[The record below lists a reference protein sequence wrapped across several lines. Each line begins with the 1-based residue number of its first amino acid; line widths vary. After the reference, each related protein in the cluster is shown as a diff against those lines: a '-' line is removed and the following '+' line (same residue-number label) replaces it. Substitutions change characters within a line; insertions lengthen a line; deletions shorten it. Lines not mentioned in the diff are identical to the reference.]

1 MMIQKKYG
9 KSLTIA
15 TAILS
20 LLFLSHVKVQA
31 ADPPKPKPLP
41 GIQMLLLSDNAPQPP
56 PVPQP
61 NIAFVT
67 SVTYVGGTF
76 GDLEAADKACGILAE
91 AARLPHNTYKAWLST
106 SSVNAIDRLGSARGW
121 VRVDGKPFAD
131 TKKDIVAGK
140 ILHPLSVDERGV
152 FVPRCNVWT
161 GTSPEGTLLPAET
174 CDDWKSKDANART
187 GTDAGVTGIFTSYS
201 PAPCYSANRIYC
213 FGINNN
219 VQVTVNPVVGPIAF
233 VTNGSWTPY
242 GGLAE
247 ADGLCQQE
255 ATNASLSGNFIALL
269 ATAGQSA
276 AKRFK
281 ASGLPWVRPDGVAIA
296 PTAEAL
302 FSAHPLDTAINVTA
316 NGQYIA
322 DEGVWGGALAPDVA
336 GTVETTCDNWT
347 SPGKGSTGLS
357 GGAAFTYQQDYFGK
371 DLATCDISSKR
382 LYCLQRVTEF

>member
-20 LLFLSHVKVQA
+20 LLFLSHVKIQA

-67 SVTYVGGTF
+67 SSTVDGGF
-76 GDLEAADKACGILAE
+76 LGSLEAADKICQSLAE
-91 AARLPHNTYKAWLST
+91 AARLPRNTYMAWLST
-106 SSVNAIDRLGSARGW
+106 SSVDAIDRLGSARGW

-131 TKKDIVAGK
+131 TKKDIFAGK
-140 ILHPLSVDERGV
+140 ILHPLGVDEKR
-152 FVPRCNVWT
+152 FFCPRCDVWT
-161 GTSPEGTLLPAET
+161 GTSPEGTRLRDET
-174 CDDWKSKDANART
+174 CGDWNSPDANART

-201 PAPCYSANRIYC
+201 SAHCDTPNHLYC

-219 VQVTVNPVVGPIAF
+219 VQVTVNPVVGRIAF
-233 VTNGSWTPY
+233 VTNGSWTPS
-242 GGLAE
+242 GRRVD
-247 ADGLCQQE
+247 ADGLCQKE
-255 ATNASLSGNFIALL
+255 AADASLSGNFIALL
-269 ATAGQSA
+269 AAADQSA
-276 AKRFK
+276 AERFK

-316 NGQYIA
+316 DGRYIA
-322 DEGVWGGALAPDVA
+322 DEGVWGGALAPYVA
-336 GTVETTCDNWT
+336 GTLETTCDNWT
-347 SPGKGSTGLS
+347 SPGKDSTGRS
-357 GGAAFTYQQDYFGK
+357 GGAAFTDPQDYFGK
-371 DLATCDISSKR
+371 DLATCDIPKR
-382 LYCLQRVTEF
+382 LYCLQVPEF